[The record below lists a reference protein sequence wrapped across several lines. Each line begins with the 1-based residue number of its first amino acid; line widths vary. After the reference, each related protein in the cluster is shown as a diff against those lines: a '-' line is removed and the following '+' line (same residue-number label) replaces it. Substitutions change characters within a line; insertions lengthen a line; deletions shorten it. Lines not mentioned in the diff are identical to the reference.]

1 MKNNYDVLIPQ
12 SRKNLHWESE
22 KAEALFKKFVAEG
35 FSYDEISNNPDY
47 PTYASAEF
55 LNDFLPH
62 MIDEMLK
69 RKDIDNFL
77 IYPMISAINPAHD
90 PDFPTYNERASRIV
104 EIADLNFTEKV
115 CQFLTA
121 LVGDPP
127 IPEDE
132 FDRVLIFWK
141 NKLKKLN

>member
-22 KAEALFKKFVAEG
+22 KAEALFKKFV
-35 FSYDEISNNPDY
+35 
-47 PTYASAEF
+47 
-55 LNDFLPH
+55 
-62 MIDEMLK
+62 
-69 RKDIDNFL
+69 
-77 IYPMISAINPAHD
+77 
-90 PDFPTYNERASRIV
+90 NERASRIV